1 MNVSKAGQ
9 YQRMQRSH
17 RKLFAAGV
25 SAIVLLGSADGVQAL
40 AASPS
45 KNTFDK
51 DASQN
56 QLTQKFKTYRI
67 NTLENLDP
75 EPSGHEASQVSP
87 LQSSVTP
94 LLQDSALH
102 SDINSGIAADI
113 LHRYGTLPSGQNL
126 HNLHH
131 PATSQ
136 ASNPSAIAS
145 NPTPIHSESDASP
158 ANERLDTYSI
168 DPELK
173 ASINQL
179 LESAETLAAENS
191 TQVNTTSLGR
201 MTSRAEQSSTS
212 ETSIFQNTSFLP
224 SRGEGVETTNNIA
237 TPELIAPSPEFIQD
251 GMIQDE
257 MIQDGLAQATE
268 LDDEPGDE
276 SQGDFLEDEL
286 LEEETLDEETLEEAF
301 PGEGTD
307 GSDIDPDQEIL
318 TEAEALIAPP
328 PDYLLSDPN
337 PLFVPTRPEDVS
349 IIGTQPLTLEQ
360 ALELARLNS
369 RDLQTALL
377 NLDGARADLRE
388 AQAER
393 FPNLSVGTDITHTDR
408 NPAVEPT
415 DLFGNPIEQ
424 DNNTTTL
431 NGDVTLSY
439 NLFTS
444 GGRNASIRASERAV
458 RLQELQVEVI
468 TEDIR
473 QDVTTAYYDLQQ
485 ADEEIRIAQADLE
498 EALTSLRDAE
508 ARERAGVGTRF
519 DRLQAEVEVANS
531 QQDLRIAI
539 SNQQIARR
547 ALADLLSLPSGFDIS
562 AADDVEVAGVW
573 PLTLE
578 ESIIAAFR
586 NRAEPEQQLVQ
597 REIDQ
602 QQRRIARSQTLPQLS
617 VFGRYSFNDL
627 LDETNSAADEEAL
640 SVGAQLTWL
649 LFDGGASRA
658 AARGEKID
666 EQIAETAFADALD
679 SIRFQVE
686 TAFSQLGANFENIQ
700 TAQTAVEVAQESLRL
715 ARLRFQAGVG
725 IQSDVIT
732 AQSDLTDAELNL
744 VRAILDYNRALVDIQ
759 RAVSNL
765 DGDLADV
772 P

>member
-1 MNVSKAGQ
+1 MNVFKAGQ
-9 YQRMQRSH
+9 YQHMQRSH
-17 RKLFAAGV
+17 RKFIAAGV
-25 SAIVLLGSADGVQAL
+25 SAVVMLGSADGVLAL
-40 AASPS
+40 DASPS
-45 KNTFDK
+45 KDIFDK
-51 DASQN
+51 DAAQN
-56 QLTQKFKTYRI
+56 QLTQKLKTYR
-67 NTLENLDP
+67 TLILESVNP
-75 EPSGHEASQVSP
+75 EFSDYGVTQADALQLTVMPS
-87 LQSSVTP
+87 
-94 LLQDSALH
+94 LQDS
-102 SDINSGIAADI
+102 SPTSGIAADI
-113 LHRYGTLPSGQNL
+113 LHRYGTLPSGQEL
-126 HNLHH
+126 L
-131 PATSQ
+131 
-136 ASNPSAIAS
+136 NPVDVPSDEAAVSVGDAAAI
-145 NPTPIHSESDASP
+145 PSESESLP
-158 ANERLDTYSI
+158 EHSSLDTYSI
-168 DPELK
+168 DPDLQ
-173 ASINQL
+173 ASIHQL
-179 LESAETLAAENS
+179 VESAETLAVENAA
-191 TQVNTTSLGR
+191 QAN
-201 MTSRAEQSSTS
+201 AAYSSERQLNGMYS
-212 ETSIFQNTSFLP
+212 NALQAS
-224 SRGEGVETTNNIA
+224 
-237 TPELIAPSPEFIQD
+237 TPEANTLETVVSQTNSDDGSRTAPVTIPDLLISPPEFAQNGSIQN
-251 GMIQDE
+251 GSLE
-257 MIQDGLAQATE
+257 SELAQIPE
-268 LDDEPGDE
+268 LDDEPDDE
-276 SQGDFLEDEL
+276 IQDDFIEDEL
-286 LEEETLDEETLEEAF
+286 LEEESPEEELLEEAF
-301 PGEGTD
+301 PGDDTD
-307 GSDIDPDQEIL
+307 QRDIDPDQEVL

-337 PLFVPTRPEDVS
+337 PLFVPTRPEDVD

-377 NLDGARADLRE
+377 NLEGARADLRE
-388 AQAER
+388 ARAER
-393 FPNLSVGTDITHTDR
+393 FPTLSVGTDITHTDL

-415 DLFGNPIEQ
+415 GPFGNPIEV

-431 NGDVTLSY
+431 SGDVTLSY

-444 GGRNASIRASERAV
+444 GSRNASIRAAERAV
-458 RLQELQVEVI
+458 QLQQLQVEVI
-468 TEDIR
+468 TEDVR

-485 ADEEIRIAQADLE
+485 AGEEIRIAQADLE

-562 AADDVEVAGVW
+562 AADDVEIAGVW

-602 QQRRIARSQTLPQLS
+602 QQRRIARAQTLPQLS
-617 VFGRYSFNDL
+617 VFGQYSFNDL
-627 LDETNSAADEEAL
+627 LDETRSSSDNEAL

-649 LFDGGASRA
+649 LYDGGASRA

-666 EQIAETAFADALD
+666 EQIAETTFADALEA
-679 SIRFQVE
+679 IRFEVE
-686 TAFSQLGANFENIQ
+686 TAFSRLGANFENIQ

-744 VRAILDYNRALVDIQ
+744 ITAILDYNRALVDIQ

-765 DGDLADV
+765 DGDLTDV